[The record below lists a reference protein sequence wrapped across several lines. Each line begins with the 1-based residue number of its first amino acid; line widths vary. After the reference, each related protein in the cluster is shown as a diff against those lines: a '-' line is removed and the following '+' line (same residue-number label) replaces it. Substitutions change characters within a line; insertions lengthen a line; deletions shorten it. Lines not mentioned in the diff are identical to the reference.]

1 MPVLPHLS
9 QRAASLATDTRT
21 LESRQLRDLAH
32 QATQALA
39 SAARTLAKRRPI
51 PIPTPHIA
59 PRQNSGQLVAI
70 PYFYQYGG
78 PAPGAVAG
86 IVLGSVAGFL
96 LLIWLFWSLSNG
108 GGFIRTSQYE
118 EEDVV
123 VRRRSRSPRSRRS
136 SRQTTTEMR
145 SRSPPPRRER
155 VVRQERIVRDIPA
168 APREP
173 SRVRETVIMDDAPR
187 AERRVEGDD
196 IAGLPLRR

>member
-1 MPVLPHLS
+1 MPVLPQLF

-21 LESRQLRDLAH
+21 LESRQTLE
-32 QATQALA
+32 
-39 SAARTLAKRRPI
+39 SAGSS
-51 PIPTPHIA
+51 IA
-59 PRQNSGQLVAI
+59 DRLPLLLPRQNPAPSLVAI

-123 VRRRSRSPRSRRS
+123 VRRRSRSPRSKRS
-136 SRQTTTEMR
+136 SRQTEMR
-145 SRSPPPRRER
+145 SRSPRRER
-155 VVRQERIVRDIPA
+155 VIRQERIIRDINP
-168 APREP
+168 PREP
-173 SRVRETVIMDDAPR
+173 SRIRETVIVDESR
-187 AERRVEGDD
+187 TERRVDGDD
-196 IAGLPLRR
+196 IAGLPMRR

>member
-1 MPVLPHLS
+1 MPVLPHLH
-9 QRAASLATDTRT
+9 QRAASLFASDTRT
-21 LESRQLRDLAH
+21 LESRQLSTAI
-32 QATQALA
+32 AE
-39 SAARTLAKRRPI
+39 PI
-51 PIPTPHIA
+51 PLLVA
-59 PRQNSGQLVAI
+59 RQNDAGLVGI
-70 PYFYQYGG
+70 PYYYQYGG

-136 SRQTTTEMR
+136 SRQTEMR
-145 SRSPPPRRER
+145 SRSPRRER
-155 VVRQERIVRDIPA
+155 VIRQERIIRDVNPGG
-168 APREP
+168 REP
-173 SRVRETVIMDDAPR
+173 SRVRETVIVDSGPR
-187 AERRVEGDD
+187 VERRVENDD